1 MEIVQITKR
10 HFFSFIDSLIAQRSF
25 EVIGPVDAIG
35 GRFSFDIL
43 ETAASLR
50 LDYDETTQSPRK
62 FLIPSRDPL
71 LTYATGDPD
80 SYAAV
85 YDERPRCIIG
95 VHPGDLTAIALYDKA
110 YGADE
115 VDGQY
120 CARRRNTILIGLYPT
135 RSYRYRFTSS
145 MVAPEDCYRTADLMM
160 VDLGDDSL
168 AVEVVTGAG
177 KKLIAGSEA
186 RNAKRETI
194 EAMNVRKTAVPDET
208 ALPVD
213 LLDLPAV
220 LSGQERHATFKTR
233 GDKCFSCGSCV
244 QVCPTCICFDV
255 RDKVD
260 LALNAG
266 ERYRTWDGC
275 TFPNFATV
283 AGGHNF
289 RKNASDRVRHRLF
302 RKTIYMKERY
312 GITGCVG
319 CGRCTQTCTAAIASI
334 VEMVGDIAGTEG
346 RHA

>member
-1 MEIVQITKR
+1 MIDALIVRRIC
-10 HFFSFIDSLIAQRSF
+10 
-25 EVIGPVDAIG
+25 EVIGPVEALG
-35 GRFSFDIL
+35 GRFSFALL

-50 LDYDETTQSPRK
+50 LDYDETTLSPRK
-62 FLIPSRDPL
+62 FLFPARDPL
-71 LTYATGDPD
+71 LTYATGDPG

-85 YDERPRCIIG
+85 YDELPRCIVGI
-95 VHPGDLTAIALYDKA
+95 HPGDLTAIVLYDKA
-110 YGADE
+110 FGADG

-120 CARRRNTILIGLYPT
+120 RARRRKMTLIGLYPT

-145 MVAPEDCYRTADLMM
+145 MIAPEECYRTADLMM

-168 AVEVVTGAG
+168 AVEIVTDAG
-177 KKLIAGSEA
+177 QKLIAGSGA
-186 RNAKRETI
+186 QRADRKTI
-194 EAMNVRKTAVPDET
+194 EAMIARKSAVPDEI

-213 LLDLPAV
+213 RRDLPAL
-220 LSGQERHATFKTR
+220 LSGQEHHATFKTR
-233 GDKCFSCGSCV
+233 GEKCFSCGSCV

-260 LALNAG
+260 LSLKAG

-275 TFPNFATV
+275 TFPNFAAV

-289 RKNASDRVRHRLF
+289 RKTPADRVRHRLF

-319 CGRCTQTCTAAIASI
+319 CGRCTQTCTADIASI
-334 VEMVGDIAGTEG
+334 VEMVGDIAGRG
-346 RHA
+346 DHHA

>member
-1 MEIVQITKR
+1 MEIVRITKR
-10 HFFSFIDSLIAQRSF
+10 QFCSFIDGLIARRSF
-25 EVIGPVDAIG
+25 EVIGPADAID
-35 GRFSFDIL
+35 GRYSFDIL
-43 ETAASLR
+43 ETSTSLR
-50 LDYDETTQSPRK
+50 LDYDETTLSPRK
-62 FLIPSRDPL
+62 FLFPSRDPL
-71 LTYATGDPD
+71 LTYTTGAPG

-110 YGADE
+110 YGADDI
-115 VDGQY
+115 DGQY
-120 CARRRNTILIGLYPT
+120 FARRRNTMLIGLYPM
-135 RSYRYRFTSS
+135 RSYRYRFTNS
-145 MVAPEDCYRTADLMM
+145 MIASDDCYRTADLMM
-160 VDLGDDSL
+160 TDVGDDSL
-168 AVEVVTGAG
+168 AVEVVTDAG

-186 RNAKRETI
+186 RSANRETI
-194 EAMNVRKTAVPDET
+194 EAMNARKSAVPDEI

-213 LLDLPAV
+213 RLDLPAV
-220 LSGQERHATFKTR
+220 LSGQERHMTFKVR

-260 LALNAG
+260 LTLNAG

-275 TFPNFATV
+275 TLPNFATV

-289 RKNASDRVRHRLF
+289 RKNASDRLRHRLF
-302 RKTIYMKERY
+302 RKTLYLKERY

-334 VEMVGDIAGTEG
+334 VEMVGDIAGTGG

>member
-1 MEIVQITKR
+1 MEIFRITKQQ
-10 HFFSFIDSLIAQRSF
+10 FYSFIDGLIEQRRF
-25 EVIGPVDAIG
+25 EFIGPVDAIG
-35 GRFSFDIL
+35 GRYSFAIV
-43 ETAASLR
+43 ETARSLR

-62 FLIPSRDPL
+62 FLLPSRDPL

-95 VHPGDLTAIALYDKA
+95 VHPGDLTAIALYDTA
-110 YGADE
+110 FGDE
-115 VDGQY
+115 EADGQY
-120 CARRRNTILIGLYPT
+120 LARRRNTMLIGLYPT
-135 RSYRYRFTSS
+135 RPYRYRFTSS
-145 MVAPEDCYRTADLMM
+145 MIAPEDCYRTADLMM

-168 AVEVVTGAG
+168 AVEVVTDAG
-177 KKLIAGSEA
+177 KKLIAGSGA
-186 RNAKRETI
+186 RSANRDEIERMNA
-194 EAMNVRKTAVPDET
+194 RKAAIPDET

-213 LLDLPAV
+213 RLDLPEV
-220 LSGQERHATFKTR
+220 LSGQERHETFKTR

-260 LALNAG
+260 LTLKAG

-302 RKTIYMKERY
+302 RKTIYMRERY
-312 GITGCVG
+312 GVTGCVG

-334 VEMVGDIAGTEG
+334 VETVGDIAGSG
-346 RHA
+346 VRHA